1 MKVAILSGTVR
12 VGRYSHF
19 VAEQLVNQLKER
31 VDHVDLVDIKAYNL
45 PLLEYT
51 FPNHPNPSADM
62 TKLHQILDEAD
73 AFILV
78 SPEYNGGPCAAL
90 KNTMDYFKKEY
101 AQKVMAISTVSS
113 GSLGGMRAATTMQQ
127 MVLWYGGYPIPQM
140 LTVPN
145 VQNLFTPEGKLQDGS
160 FTSNVNRFLDAFV
173 WLSAAVV
180 EKKKSD
186 RGNS

>member
-31 VDHVDLVDIKAYNL
+31 VDHVDLVDVRTYNL

-51 FPNHPNPSADM
+51 FPNHPNPSDDM
-62 TKLHQILDEAD
+62 KRLHHILDASD
-73 AFILV
+73 AFIIV

-113 GSLGGMRAATTMQQ
+113 GALGGMRAATTMQQ
-127 MVLWYGGYPIPQM
+127 MVLWYGAYPIPQM

-145 VQNLFTPEGKLQDGS
+145 VQNIFSSEGQLQDES
-160 FTSNVNRFLDAFV
+160 FAVKVDRFLDAFI
-173 WLSAAVV
+173 WLTSAVV
-180 EKKKSD
+180 EKRK
-186 RGNS
+186 RG

>member
-1 MKVAILSGTVR
+1 MKIAILSGTVR

-31 VDHVDLVDIKAYNL
+31 VDHVDLVDVKAYNL

-51 FPNHPNPSADM
+51 FPNHPDPSNEM
-62 TKLHQILDEAD
+62 IILQKILNEAD
-73 AFILV
+73 AFIMV

-113 GSLGGMRAATTMQQ
+113 GVLGGMRAATTMQQ

-145 VQNLFTPEGKLQDGS
+145 VQNLFSPEGEVQDDT
-160 FTSNVNRFLDAFV
+160 FISNVNRFLDAFV
-173 WLSAAVV
+173 WLTAAVV
-180 EKKKSD
+180 EKKKSEQ
-186 RGNS
+186 GN